1 MKIGID
7 IDNVISNMDDTLLKE
22 YLKHDKE
29 LRGTGII
36 NHNPYNVRCGMF
48 DWSKEEEETFYKE
61 NIERMAKNF
70 RPLNGA
76 KRIIDKLKS
85 EGNEIYIIS
94 GRDNGEYSE
103 PREMTVEWLKKY
115 EINYDELILTNAY
128 DKHAKTIECKRN
140 KIDIMIED
148 NIATCQDLK
157 ENGIKVLLM
166 NTRYNQENKDLER
179 ALSWDDIYSKI
190 SKSY

>member
-7 IDNVISNMDDTLLKE
+7 IDNVISNMDDTLLNE

-61 NIERMAKNF
+61 NIERMAKDF

-76 KRIIDKLKS
+76 KRIINKLKS
-85 EGNEIYIIS
+85 DGNDIYIIS

-103 PREMTVEWLKKY
+103 PREMTEEWLKKY

-128 DKHAKTIECKRN
+128 DKHAKTIECKRY

-157 ENGIKVLLM
+157 ENGIQVLLM
-166 NTRYNQENKDLER
+166 NTRYNQENKELER
-179 ALSWDDIYSKI
+179 ALSWNDIYSKI
-190 SKSY
+190 SNLY

>member
-48 DWSKEEEETFYKE
+48 DCSKEEEETFYKE

-85 EGNEIYIIS
+85 EGNDIYIIS

>member
-7 IDNVISNMDDTLLKE
+7 IDNVISNMDDTLIDE

-70 RPLNGA
+70 RPLNGS

-85 EGNEIYIIS
+85 EGNDIYIIS
-94 GRDNGEYSE
+94 GRDNGEYTN
-103 PREMTVEWLKKY
+103 PIEMTEQWLQKY
-115 EINYDELILTNAY
+115 EINYNKLILTNAY

-166 NTRYNQENKDLER
+166 NTKYNQGNKDLER
-179 ALSWDDIYSKI
+179 VLSWDDIYEKI
-190 SKSY
+190 SNLC